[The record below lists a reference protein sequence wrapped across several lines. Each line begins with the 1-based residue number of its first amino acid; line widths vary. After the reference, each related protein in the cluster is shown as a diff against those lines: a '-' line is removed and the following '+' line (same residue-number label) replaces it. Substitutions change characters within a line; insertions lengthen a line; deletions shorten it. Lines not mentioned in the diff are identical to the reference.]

1 MAVSANILLISEEP
15 NDFILTSLQDMDF
28 GVVQKTTTEIQQA
41 PQVAEGAD
49 IVVLHLPQADKA
61 GQAIADDLVEQNKA
75 LLIIGANHRPSEIQS
90 ISIDF
95 CDLEFKRRLYSLHRV
110 NIMSQEYERRSET
123 TELYGLKSELAE
135 AEETSLD
142 KRNVLILGNDSTMLG
157 DTLLHLENKTNV
169 RVSPSPDG
177 TIDLLRERRF
187 DALIV
192 FGAGQGDVHFRLCT
206 DIRADSRL
214 YNLPIIFLLDNRND
228 RKAAYIHG
236 ASDIVIYPDELDQ
249 LAARLSL
256 HTSRTDYR
264 FQLQQLFRT
273 SKPLAVMDGLT
284 ELYSYGFV
292 QSHLGRLIENYH
304 QTNRHLT
311 FAVITLKNLEEINS
325 KYGYHAGDQILR
337 QMGNILSFLVRGE
350 DFCGRYS
357 GDKFIIALPSTSIED
372 AGIALNRIF
381 GVTNNTEYS
390 VHGSEEPVFAD
401 IHMGCAQLQ
410 EGETLKEVEKRA
422 KKDRFNG

>member
-28 GVVQKTTTEIQQA
+28 AVVQKTISEYQQNPDA
-41 PQVAEGAD
+41 GEAAD
-49 IVVLHLPQADKA
+49 IVVLNMPEATGNGQSVADT
-61 GQAIADDLVEQNKA
+61 LVEQNKA
-75 LLIIGANHRPSEIQS
+75 LLIIGANQCPSQIQS
-90 ISIDF
+90 ISVDF

-123 TELYGLKSELAE
+123 TELYGLKSELAN

-142 KRNVLILGNDSTMLG
+142 KRNDLILGSDSTMLG
-157 DTLLHLENKTNV
+157 DTLLLLENKTNV
-169 RVSPSPDG
+169 QVSPTPEG
-177 TIDLLRERRF
+177 TIDLLREKRF
-187 DALIV
+187 DAMIV
-192 FGAGQGDVHFRLCT
+192 FGAGQGDVNFRLCT

-236 ASDIVIYPDELDQ
+236 ASDIVVHPEELDQ

-284 ELYSYGFV
+284 GLYSYGFV
-292 QSHLGRLIENYH
+292 QSHLGRLIDNYH
-304 QTNRHLT
+304 QTDRHLT
-311 FAVITLKNLEEINS
+311 FAVITLNNLEEIN
-325 KYGYHAGDQILR
+325 KEYGYHAGDQILR
-337 QMGNILSFLVRGE
+337 QMGNILSYLVRGE
-350 DFCGRYS
+350 DFCGRYA

-390 VHGSEEPVFAD
+390 VHGSDVPVFAD

-410 EGETLKEVEKRA
+410 AKETLKEVEKRA